1 MLCAYTRPRYQV
13 SVYRTISP
21 LVILDQQHCDYIRG
35 LTIVLWTVGQQFQ
48 DLLVIKNEPL
58 KVARM
63 LGDHMATSAR
73 VTVDALEVIATLSTC
88 RCKQR
93 NFL

>member
-1 MLCAYTRPRYQV
+1 MLSAYSRPRYQV
-13 SVYRTISP
+13 SIYRTISP

-35 LTIVLWTVGQQFQ
+35 LTIVLSTIGRQFQ
-48 DLLVIKNEPL
+48 DLLVIKPL

-63 LGDHMATSAR
+63 SGDHMATSAR
-73 VTVDALEVIATLSTC
+73 VTVNALEVIATLSTC
-88 RCKQR
+88 RCKQW